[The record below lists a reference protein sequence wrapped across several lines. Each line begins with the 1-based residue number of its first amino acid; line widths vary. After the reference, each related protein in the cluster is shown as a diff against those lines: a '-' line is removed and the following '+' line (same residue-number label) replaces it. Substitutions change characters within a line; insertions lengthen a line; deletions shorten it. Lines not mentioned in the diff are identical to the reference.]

1 MLIKSLELQGFKS
14 FPDKTVLSFDKGITA
29 VVGPNG
35 SGKSNI
41 SDAVRWVLG
50 EQSTKSLR
58 GAKME
63 DVVFNGTSGRRP
75 QGYAEVSLSIDNAD
89 RRLPYDGDEVR
100 VTRRYYR
107 SGESDYLINGAAVR
121 LRDIHELFMDTGLG
135 RDGYS
140 IISQGKIA
148 DIVSTRSE
156 DRREVFEEAA
166 GISKFRYRKNEAE
179 RRLEQAQDN
188 LLRLK
193 DILQELE
200 SRVGPLGVQAEKA
213 KRFLELADEK
223 KQLEIGLWLQSMK
236 RLSEVLRAQ
245 EEKLAIVQ
253 KQHSDAQAALEQIEN
268 AIEAAAAETGALLA
282 QIDEV
287 RRAAA
292 QNEQEAA
299 RREGDA
305 AVLRNDIV
313 HHKENIRRIEE
324 ELNSSAV
331 TGQELERALAER
343 MEQAQKR
350 REEAKKQ
357 QEELS
362 ASEEREKAAAAKLE
376 ALAEREKSV
385 REELSLFDAAL
396 SDAKTAGTAAETTIS
411 EVQNR
416 LQTACDEREA
426 AVKRSEQLQ
435 RDADAAAQK
444 VKECGQAIESQKNT
458 VSGYELRIGS
468 QKRRAEERRSQ
479 ADQLALDAGSE
490 QRRTKL
496 LEELE
501 KNFEGFAHS
510 VKTVMQEAERGALTG
525 IHGPVSRVLQVPP
538 QFSTAIETALGGAM
552 QNIVCS
558 SESDAKRS
566 IALLKQRDAGRAT
579 FLPLTSVKGNELA
592 ERGLEDCF
600 GFVGIASRLVSCEDQ
615 YQPVCR
621 FLLGR
626 IAVAE
631 DLDSA
636 VAIARSYGYRFRV
649 VTLDGQVV
657 NAGGSLT
664 GGSLAKNAGLLN
676 RRNEIEKSRAAAQK
690 LLAKAAAAKEDYRR
704 AQEAYA
710 ADEAALLAARSELAA
725 AQEELIRAQSE
736 QSRLNS
742 LAESARV
749 SVGQL
754 ESVRSNAEARLE
766 ELEKARE
773 LAEQNRL
780 EAQSRQK
787 EAGERLA
794 ALESKRQTVAEEQ
807 NNAARHSSEL
817 RVMLVAAQKDAEA
830 FETAAGELR
839 RRSGDR
845 AQREQELA
853 LQKAEYENKIVETQT
868 RAETMDSEAQQL
880 HRQASGAG
888 QQIGLL
894 TEQRLQKEQESARLR
909 ASQREKSAESE
920 NCGRELAR
928 LEEQKNS
935 TQTEYDSID
944 RKLYEEYD
952 LTRREAEA
960 LEIVIENTAESGRRL
975 AELKGKIRALGSV
988 NLSAIEEY
996 KEVSERYEFLKA
1008 QVEDAENSRAELL
1021 ALIEKLTDE
1030 MRRIFSERF
1039 TEINR
1044 NFSQTF
1050 RELFGGGDAS
1060 LSLTDPGDVLGSGI
1074 QISVQPQGK
1083 IITNIDALSG
1093 GEKSL
1098 AAIALYFAIMKVSP
1112 TPFCILDEIEAALD
1126 DVNVTRF
1133 ATYLRRMSAHTQY
1146 IAITHRRGTM
1156 EEADVLYGVTMQ
1168 EKGVSKLLQLRAS
1181 EVEQKLGLR

>member
-14 FPDKTVLSFDKGITA
+14 FPDKTVLSFDRGITA

-63 DVVFNGTSGRRP
+63 DVIFNGTSGRRP

-100 VTRRYYR
+100 ITRRYYR
-107 SGESDYLINGAAVR
+107 SGESDYLINGASVR
-121 LRDIHELFMDTGLG
+121 LRDINEMFMDTGLG

-166 GISKFRYRKNEAE
+166 GISRFRYRKNEAE
-179 RRLEQAQDN
+179 RRLQQAQDN
-188 LLRLK
+188 LLRLR

-213 KRFLELADEK
+213 KRFLELAEEK
-223 KQLEIGLWLQSMK
+223 KRLEIGLWLQSMK
-236 RLSEVLRAQ
+236 RLSDVLRAQ
-245 EEKLAIVQ
+245 EEKLAVVQ
-253 KQHSDAQAALEQIEN
+253 KQHAGAQEALAQIEA
-268 AIEAAAAETGALLA
+268 AIEAAAAETSALLA

-299 RREGDA
+299 AREGEA

-313 HHKENIRRIEE
+313 HHRENIRRIED
-324 ELNSSAV
+324 ELSRSAV
-331 TGQELERALAER
+331 SGQELENALAER
-343 MEQAQKR
+343 LEQAKNRQ
-350 REEAKKQ
+350 EEAAKQ
-357 QEELS
+357 QEALADAE
-362 ASEEREKAAAAKLE
+362 AQEADAAAELE
-376 ALAEREKSV
+376 SAAQQEHAV

-396 SDAKTAGTAAETTIS
+396 SDAKTAGATAETTIG

-416 LQTACDEREA
+416 LQTARDGQESAGR
-426 AVKRSEQLQ
+426 RLEQLQ
-435 RDADAAAQK
+435 NEAAAAAQK
-444 VKECGQAIESQKNT
+444 AKECEQAIESQKNT
-458 VSGYELRIGS
+458 VSGYELRLGS

-479 ADQLALDAGSE
+479 ADQLALDAGAE
-490 QRRTKL
+490 QRRVKL

-510 VKTVMQEAERGALTG
+510 VKIVMQEAERGALSG
-525 IHGPVSRVLQVPP
+525 IHGPVSRILQVPA
-538 QFSTAIETALGGAM
+538 QYSTAIETALGGAM

-600 GFVGIASRLVSCEDQ
+600 GFVGIASSLVSCEEQ

-636 VAIARSYGYRFRV
+636 VAIARSYGYRFRI

-676 RRNEIEKSRAAAQK
+676 RRNEIEKSKAAAQK
-690 LLAKAAAAKEDYRR
+690 LLAKAAAAKDDYRR

-742 LAESARV
+742 LMDAAKSSAE
-749 SVGQL
+749 QL
-754 ESVRSNAEARLE
+754 KQEEKAAEKRLQ
-766 ELEKARE
+766 ELEHALA
-773 LAEQNRL
+773 LAEQNRQQ
-780 EAQSRQK
+780 AQQQRK
-787 EAGERLA
+787 ETEDRLA
-794 ALESKRQTVAEEQ
+794 ALQSRRAELAAVQT
-807 NNAARHSSEL
+807 AAAQRSAEL
-817 RVMLVAAQKDAEA
+817 RVMLVATQKDAEA
-830 FETAAGELR
+830 FETAAEELR

-845 AQREQELA
+845 EQREKELA
-853 LQKAEYENKIVETQT
+853 QQKAEYEEKITGTQA
-868 RAETMDSEAQQL
+868 RAEVLDREAEAL
-880 HRQASGAG
+880 RRQAAGAG
-888 QQIGLL
+888 GQIEALMA
-894 TEQRLQKEQESARLR
+894 QRLQKEQQSTQLR

-928 LEEQKNS
+928 LEEQKNH
-935 TQTEYDSID
+935 TQAEYDSID

-996 KEVSERYEFLKA
+996 REVSERYTFLKA
-1008 QVEDAENSRAELL
+1008 QVEDAEKSRTELL
-1021 ALIEKLTDE
+1021 TLIEKLTDE
-1030 MRRIFSERF
+1030 MRKIFSERF
-1039 TEINR
+1039 AQINR
-1044 NFSQTF
+1044 NFGETF

-1060 LSLTDPGDVLGSGI
+1060 LSLTDPDDVLGSGI

-1133 ATYLRRMSAHTQY
+1133 AAYLRRMSVHTQY

-1181 EVEQKLGLR
+1181 EVEQKLGIR

>member
-14 FPDKTVLSFDKGITA
+14 FPDKTVLKFNKGITA

-63 DVVFNGTSGRRP
+63 DVVFNGTSSRRP
-75 QGYAEVSLSIDNAD
+75 QGYAEVSLGIDNAD

-100 VTRRYYR
+100 ITRRYYR
-107 SGESDYLINGAAVR
+107 SGESDYLINGASVR
-121 LRDIHELFMDTGLG
+121 LRDINEMFMDTGLG

-179 RRLEQAQDN
+179 RRLNQAQEN
-188 LLRLK
+188 LLRLR

-223 KQLEIGLWLQSMK
+223 KQLEIGLWMQNMK
-236 RLSEVLRAQ
+236 RLSDVLRAQ

-253 KQHSDAQAALEQIEN
+253 KQHSDAQDALTQIEN
-268 AIEAAAAETGALLA
+268 AIEAVAAETNAILA
-282 QIDEV
+282 KMDEI

-299 RREGDA
+299 RRESDA

-313 HHKENIRRIEE
+313 HHTENIRRIEE
-324 ELNSSAV
+324 ELGSSAI
-331 TGQELERALAER
+331 TGQELERTLAER
-343 MEQAQKR
+343 LEQAKNR
-350 REEAKKQ
+350 REEEQKQ
-357 QEELS
+357 KNALSDAELQEQ
-362 ASEEREKAAAAKLE
+362 KAANELE
-376 ALAEREKSV
+376 NFAEWEKSL
-385 REELSLFDAAL
+385 REELSMLDAAL
-396 SDAKTAGTAAETTIS
+396 SDAKTAGATAETTIS
-411 EVQNR
+411 EVKNR
-416 LQTACDEREA
+416 LKTANDEYMA
-426 AVKRSEQLQ
+426 AHQRVEQLHEE
-435 RDADAAAQK
+435 ADAAAQK
-444 VKECGQAIESQKNT
+444 ARACQDSIESQKNT
-458 VSGYELRIGS
+458 VSGYELRIGT
-468 QKRRAEERRSQ
+468 QKRRAEERRAQ

-490 QRRTKL
+490 QRKTKL

-510 VKTVMQEAERGALTG
+510 VKIVMQESERGALSG
-525 IHGPVSRVLQVPP
+525 IHGPVSRILKVPA
-538 QFSTAIETALGGAM
+538 QYSTAIETALGGAM
-552 QNIVCS
+552 QNIVCG
-558 SESDAKRS
+558 SEGDAKRS

-579 FLPLTSVKGNELA
+579 FLPMTSVKGNELA

-600 GFVGIASRLVSCEDQ
+600 GFVGIASSLVSCEEQ
-615 YQPVCR
+615 YQPICR

-636 VAIARSYGYRFRV
+636 VAIARSYGYRFRI

-676 RRNEIEKSRAAAQK
+676 RRNEIEKSKAAAQK
-690 LLAKAAAAKEDYRR
+690 LLEKAAAAKEDYRR

-710 ADEAALLAARSELAA
+710 ADEASLLAAKSELAA
-725 AQEELIRAQSE
+725 AQEELIRTQAE

-742 LAESARV
+742 LMDAANTSAA
-749 SVGQL
+749 QL
-754 ESVRSNAEARLE
+754 EKEQTNAQKRLQ
-766 ELEKARE
+766 ELENTRL
-773 LAEQNRL
+773 LAEQNRQQAQDRRR
-780 EAQSRQK
+780 EA
-787 EAGERLA
+787 EERLSVLQAERAQLSDRRTA
-794 ALESKRQTVAEEQ
+794 AAQRCA
-807 NNAARHSSEL
+807 EL
-817 RVMLVAAQKDAEA
+817 RVLLVATQKDAEA
-830 FETAAGELR
+830 FETAAEELR
-839 RRSGDR
+839 RRSGDQEQR
-845 AQREQELA
+845 AQELA
-853 LQKAEYENKIVETQT
+853 LQKADFEAKIAQTQS
-868 RAETMDSEAQQL
+868 RAEAMDEEAKAL
-880 HRQASGAG
+880 RQEASGASAR
-888 QQIGLL
+888 IEELAA
-894 TEQRLQKEQESARLR
+894 QRMQKEQQSTQLR
-909 ASQREKSAESE
+909 ASQREKSTESE

-935 TQTEYDSID
+935 TQSEFDAID

-960 LEIVIENTAESGRRL
+960 LEIVIENAAEAARRL

-988 NLSAIEEY
+988 NLAAIEEY

-1008 QVEDAENSRAELL
+1008 QVEDAEKSRTELL

-1030 MRRIFSERF
+1030 MRKIFSERF
-1039 TEINR
+1039 TQINQ
-1044 NFSQTF
+1044 NFGQTF

-1060 LSLTDPGDVLGSGI
+1060 LTLTDPADVLASGI

-1093 GEKSL
+1093 GEKAL

-1133 ATYLRRMSAHTQY
+1133 ATYLRRMSTHTQY

-1181 EVEQKLGLR
+1181 EVEQKLGIK

>member
-107 SGESDYLINGAAVR
+107 SGESDYLINGASVR

-188 LLRLK
+188 LLRLR

-236 RLSEVLRAQ
+236 RLSEVLRTQ
-245 EEKLAIVQ
+245 KEKLAIVQ
-253 KQHSDAQAALEQIEN
+253 KQHSDAREALTQIEN

-282 QIDEV
+282 QIDEI

-292 QNEQEAA
+292 QDEQEAA
-299 RREGDA
+299 RREGEA

-313 HHKENIRRIEE
+313 HHQENIRRIEE
-324 ELNSSAV
+324 ELGSSAV
-331 TGQELERALAER
+331 TGQELEQALAER
-343 MEQAQKR
+343 LEQAQKR
-350 REEAKKQ
+350 RDEAERQ

-362 ASEEREKAAAAKLE
+362 TSEAKEAAVAAELESFAEQER
-376 ALAEREKSV
+376 SI
-385 REELSLFDAAL
+385 REELSMFDSAL
-396 SDAKTAGTAAETTIS
+396 SDAKTAGATAETTIS
-411 EVQNR
+411 EVRSR
-416 LQTACDEREA
+416 LQTARDEQEA
-426 AVKRSEQLQ
+426 AAKRLEQLQ
-435 RDADAAAQK
+435 REAAAAAQK
-444 VKECGQAIESQKNT
+444 AKECGQVIEFQKNT

-468 QKRRAEERRSQ
+468 QKRRAEERRLQ

-510 VKTVMQEAERGALTG
+510 VKIVMQEAERGALAG
-525 IHGPVSRVLQVPP
+525 IHGPVSRILQVPA

-600 GFVGIASRLVSCEDQ
+600 GFVGIASRLVSCEEQ

-676 RRNEIEKSRAAAQK
+676 RRNEIEKSKVAAQK

-742 LAESARV
+742 LTESAKA
-749 SVGQL
+749 SAGQL
-754 ESVRSNAEARLE
+754 EREQKNAETRLK
-766 ELEKARE
+766 ELEAARE
-773 LAEQNRL
+773 LAEQNRR
-780 EAQSRQK
+780 EAQNRQK

-794 ALESKRQTVAEEQ
+794 ALESERQALAAEQ
-807 NNAARHSSEL
+807 NDAARRSAEL
-817 RVMLVAAQKDAEA
+817 RVMLVATKKDAEA
-830 FETAAGELR
+830 FETAAEELR

-845 AQREQELA
+845 AQREHELV
-853 LQKAEYENKIVETQT
+853 LQKAEYENKITETQT
-868 RAETMDSEAQQL
+868 RAEAMDGEAQRL
-880 HRQASGAG
+880 REQASGAG
-888 QQIGLL
+888 KQIETL
-894 TEQRLQKEQESARLR
+894 TAQRLQKEQESTQLR

-935 TQTEYDSID
+935 TQAEYDSID

-960 LEIVIENTAESGRRL
+960 LEIVIENAAEAGRRL

-1008 QVEDAENSRAELL
+1008 QVEDAEKSRTELL

-1044 NFSQTF
+1044 NFRQTF